1 MTIQEVVAMLKK
13 EKQTSVPSRFPCR
26 VIMVRNIQQYCDLLS
41 ELRKLNDV
49 QFVPTQEL
57 FSNIDVMPKY
67 ENLKNECYRKKWVV
81 LTGVSEYLR
90 LFFKSEQTDRRF
102 AGLWSYQAPASS
114 IGRIIIPLWGCESQW
129 FDKSLNLSAD
139 LRQQDFYYDCTDSC
153 SVDQKMNLIVLSG
166 KFENYIE
173 KLEAMQGELKIGL
186 QDWFEY
192 WLDPVPEK
200 KDFVLLTKR
209 FRNVSPTNGDIS
221 IRVISDT
228 LAFIHE
234 NMKGSSVLTNNNCT
248 DEMQKILFEYALKG
262 NDLNSAILQILNM
275 SSFSGQDIMG
285 KWKVLDETH
294 KSFVDLWFK
303 LYPDNTYLSHC
314 FTLIDNNSGL
324 TNILLHEIFKKWVD
338 KPDWVKE
345 YRALLQVMK
354 ITPDEKFFEEL
365 DSIPIFEKRLDFI
378 VGNSRNE
385 QIYLLRMVGKWIRL
399 DYQQAI
405 SSEKLK
411 SIYPDLVAYM
421 ADESL
426 SVDNEIKD
434 YMIRYKSFKLENT
447 LPEDEET
454 FFNGVQTDVYDMRYT
469 ILSEYINN
477 NTVVL
482 WIDALGIEWF
492 SLLHWSLKNHCDAL
506 IQAESIVQASL
517 PTETE
522 FNDQWVR
529 MTNPYK
535 KLDKLD
541 KLAHKGVID
550 EPDYYACIQEQLAFV
565 TGIKNIVNELMETYN
580 RVIVTGDHGTSRL
593 AARFFHKRD
602 AMPLPKN
609 STACS
614 HGRYCLLDSV
624 VDTSIP
630 NTQIATVNGAKYA
643 VFKNYDH
650 FTQSG
655 FAAGANDDNAIYGE
669 VHGGASPEEMLVP
682 IIVLDCNRD
691 IPLIGKWRKET
702 VKISMKKVKLFIDF
716 NKPVEELQIRIAG
729 KDGET
734 ISSSDPKS
742 WIATFKGIEPDT
754 YFVQVY
760 ADGRILT
767 MPDITVKPAL
777 GGGEG
782 DLPI

>member
-1 MTIQEVVAMLKK
+1 M
-13 EKQTSVPSRFPCR
+13 
-26 VIMVRNIQQYCDLLS
+26 
-41 ELRKLNDV
+41 
-49 QFVPTQEL
+49 
-57 FSNIDVMPKY
+57 
-67 ENLKNECYRKKWVV
+67 
-81 LTGVSEYLR
+81 
-90 LFFKSEQTDRRF
+90 
-102 AGLWSYQAPASS
+102 
-114 IGRIIIPLWGCESQW
+114 
-129 FDKSLNLSAD
+129 
-139 LRQQDFYYDCTDSC
+139 
-153 SVDQKMNLIVLSG
+153 
-166 KFENYIE
+166 
-173 KLEAMQGELKIGL
+173 
-186 QDWFEY
+186 
-192 WLDPVPEK
+192 
-200 KDFVLLTKR
+200 
-209 FRNVSPTNGDIS
+209 
-221 IRVISDT
+221 
-228 LAFIHE
+228 
-234 NMKGSSVLTNNNCT
+234 
-248 DEMQKILFEYALKG
+248 
-262 NDLNSAILQILNM
+262 
-275 SSFSGQDIMG
+275 
-285 KWKVLDETH
+285 LDEIH

-314 FTLIDNNSGL
+314 FTLIDNTSDL
-324 TNILLHEIFKKWVD
+324 TNILLHEIFKMWAD

-385 QIYLLRMVGKWIRL
+385 QIYLLRMVGKWIKL
-399 DYQQAI
+399 DYHQAI

-411 SIYPDLVAYM
+411 CIYPDLVAYM

-426 SVDNEIKD
+426 SVDDEIKD
-434 YMIRYKSFKLENT
+434 YMIKYKSYKLENT

-454 FFNGVQTDVYDMRYT
+454 FFNGIQTDVYDMRYT

-477 NTVVL
+477 NSVVL
-482 WIDALGIEWF
+482 WIDALGVEWF
-492 SLLHWSLKNHCDAL
+492 SLLHWSLKKYCDAV

-565 TGIKNIVNELMETYN
+565 TGIKNKVNELMENYN

-602 AMPLPKN
+602 AMPLPKD

-614 HGRYCLLDSV
+614 HGRYCLLDSG
-624 VDTSIP
+624 VDISIP

-643 VFKNYDH
+643 VLKNYDH

-655 FAAGANDDNAIYGE
+655 FAAGANDDDAIYGE
-669 VHGGASPEEMLVP
+669 VHGGASPEEILVP

-691 IPLIGKWRKET
+691 IPLVGKWRKET
-702 VKISMKKVKLFIDF
+702 VKISMKKVKLYIDF
-716 NKPVEELQIRIAG
+716 NKPVEEMQIKIAG

-734 ISSSDPKS
+734 NCSSDPKS

-754 YFVQVY
+754 YYVQVY

>member
-1 MTIQEVVAMLKK
+1 MLKK

-26 VIMVRNIQQYCDLLS
+26 VIMVRNIRQYCDLLS

-49 QFVPTQEL
+49 QFVLTQEL

-67 ENLKNECYRKKWVV
+67 ENLKKDCYREKWVV

-90 LFFKSEQTDRRF
+90 LFSKSEQTDRRF
-102 AGLWSYQAPASS
+102 AGLWSYQASANSV
-114 IGRIIIPLWGCESQW
+114 GRIIIPLWGCEAQW

-166 KFENYIE
+166 KFEHYIE

-192 WLDPVPEK
+192 WLDPVPDK

-228 LAFIHE
+228 LNFIHE
-234 NMKGSSVLTNNNCT
+234 NMKGSLVLTNKNCT
-248 DEMQKILFEYALKG
+248 EEMQKILFEYALKG
-262 NDLNSAILQILNM
+262 IDLNSAILQILNM

-285 KWKVLDETH
+285 KWNVLDEIH
-294 KSFVDLWFK
+294 KSFVDLCFK

-314 FTLIDNNSGL
+314 FTLIYNTSDL
-324 TNILLHEIFKKWVD
+324 TNILLHEIFKMWAD

-385 QIYLLRMVGKWIRL
+385 QIYLLRMVGKWIKL
-399 DYQQAI
+399 DYHQAI

-411 SIYPDLVAYM
+411 CIYPDLVAYM

-426 SVDNEIKD
+426 SVDDEIKD
-434 YMIRYKSFKLENT
+434 YMIKYKSYKLENT

-454 FFNGVQTDVYDMRYT
+454 FFNGIQTDVYDMRYT

-482 WIDALGIEWF
+482 WIDALGVEWF
-492 SLLHWSLKNHCDAL
+492 SLLHWSLKKHCDAV
-506 IQAESIVQASL
+506 IRAESIVQASL

-529 MTNPYK
+529 MTNTYK

-565 TGIKNIVNELMETYN
+565 TGIKNKVNELMENYN

-602 AMPLPKN
+602 AMPLPKD

-614 HGRYCLLDSV
+614 HGRYCLLDSG
-624 VDTSIP
+624 VDISIP

-643 VFKNYDH
+643 VLKNYDH

-655 FAAGANDDNAIYGE
+655 FAAGANDDAIYGE
-669 VHGGASPEEMLVP
+669 VHGGASPEEILVP

-691 IPLIGKWRKET
+691 IPLVGKWRKET
-702 VKISMKKVKLFIDF
+702 VKISMKKVKLYIDF
-716 NKPVEELQIRIAG
+716 NKPVEELQIKIAG

-734 ISSSDPKS
+734 NCSSDPKS

-754 YFVQVY
+754 YYVQVY